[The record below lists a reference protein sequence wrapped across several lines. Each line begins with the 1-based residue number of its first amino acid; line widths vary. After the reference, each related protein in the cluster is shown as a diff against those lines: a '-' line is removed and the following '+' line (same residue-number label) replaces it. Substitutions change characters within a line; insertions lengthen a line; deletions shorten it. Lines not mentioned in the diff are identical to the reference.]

1 MENKEHM
8 FFPELTDQGKQEAQ
22 DLMIKFEKTL
32 KESAKQIMSEFSTEF
47 YYDIL
52 SEIESDQWT
61 NYRTKIVTAICDYGN
76 KKNMSYDFDRIR
88 KSIYRHHK
96 EEIVKDLN
104 QDLIEEIIKLK
115 KQITKIAT
123 NF

>member
-1 MENKEHM
+1 MENLKEYP
-8 FFPELTDQGKQEAQ
+8 FYPELTDEGKQQAQ

-76 KKNMSYDFDRIR
+76 KKT
-88 KSIYRHHK
+88 
-96 EEIVKDLN
+96 
-104 QDLIEEIIKLK
+104 KLTLENSC
-115 KQITKIAT
+115 KQGWTTTGI
-123 NF
+123 